1 MFNITSGTM
10 SVASCLAAQFQT
22 FYDIIC
28 QVNKRT
34 DNRKL
39 QLQIF
44 HNKKPLSSFLIGFQ
58 PLSIRILPWEPEVFK
73 DKSHEVRSGE
83 ERENR
88 QEVRKPLVARDS

>member
-1 MFNITSGTM
+1 M

-44 HNKKPLSSFLIGFQ
+44 HNKKPVLISDWLPAIINKNTTLGARGFQ
-58 PLSIRILPWEPEVFK
+58 R
-73 DKSHEVRSGE
+73 
-83 ERENR
+83 
-88 QEVRKPLVARDS
+88 